1 MARARGAAAL
11 AGAQRVIVATPRVL
25 HDDGRVLVLFKP
37 AGLPTV
43 PYRTGDRATCLRAW
57 VETTLGERVFVV
69 HRLDKDTSGVIVMA
83 RDADTHRMLS
93 GLFEHRRVRK
103 TYLAAVVG
111 HIAADAGVIDAPLRE
126 FGSGR
131 IAVDPRGRP
140 SETSF
145 RVRERLRDAD
155 LLEVSPKTG
164 RRHQIRVH
172 LYHLGHP
179 VLGDVTYGRDRPVGG
194 AARLLLHAWRLELP
208 LATGDLAFEVPL
220 EADFETALAPWRV

>member
-1 MARARGAAAL
+1 MTVG
-11 AGAQRVIVATPRVL
+11 TPRIL
-25 HDDGRVLVLFKP
+25 HDDGRVLALVKP

-43 PYRTGDRATCLRAW
+43 PYRVGDRETCLRAW

-83 RDADTHRMLS
+83 RDADTHRLLS
-93 GLFEHRRVRK
+93 GLFEHRHAEK
-103 TYLAAVVG
+103 TYLAAVAG
-111 HIAADAGVIDAPLRE
+111 HVADDAGVIDAPLRE

-131 IAVDPRGRP
+131 VAVDPRGRP

-179 VLGDVTYGRDRPVGG
+179 VLGDVIYGQDRPVGG
-194 AARLLLHAWRLELP
+194 AVRMLLHAWRLRLP
-208 LATGDLAFEVPL
+208 LATAGPEFADLEFEVPL
-220 EADFETALAPWRV
+220 EDDFEAALAPWRA

>member
-1 MARARGAAAL
+1 M
-11 AGAQRVIVATPRVL
+11 AGADRVTVAAPRIL
-25 HDDGRVLVLFKP
+25 HDDGRVLALVKP

-43 PYRTGDRATCLRAW
+43 PYRVGDRAHCLRAW
-57 VETTLGERVFVV
+57 VETTLGARVFVV

-83 RDADTHRMLS
+83 RDADTHRLLS
-93 GLFEHRRVRK
+93 GLFEHRRAEK

-111 HIAADAGVIDAPLRE
+111 HVVGEAGVIDAPLRE

-131 IAVDPRGRP
+131 VAVDPRGRP

-172 LYHLGHP
+172 LYHRGHP
-179 VLGDVTYGRDRPVGG
+179 VLGDVTYGQDRPVGG
-194 AARLLLHAWRLELP
+194 AARLLLHAWRLRLP
-208 LATGDLAFEVPL
+208 LATGDLEFEVPL
-220 EADFETALAPWRV
+220 ESDYEAALAPWRG

>member
-1 MARARGAAAL
+1 MTVAA
-11 AGAQRVIVATPRVL
+11 PRIL
-25 HDDGRVLVLFKP
+25 HDDGRVLALAKP
-37 AGLPTV
+37 AGLATV
-43 PYRTGDRATCLRAW
+43 PYRVGARANCLRAW

-83 RDADTHRMLS
+83 RDADTHRVLS
-93 GLFEHRRVRK
+93 GLFEHRYAEK

-111 HIAADAGVIDAPLRE
+111 HVADDAGVIAAPLRE

-131 IAVDPRGRP
+131 VAVDPRGRP

-155 LLEVSPKTG
+155 LLEVSPKSG

-172 LYHLGHP
+172 LYHRGHP
-179 VLGDVTYGRDRPVGG
+179 VLGDVTYGQDRPVGG
-194 AARLLLHAWRLELP
+194 ASRLLLHAWRLRLP
-208 LATGDLAFEVPL
+208 LATAGPEFSDLGFRDLEFEVPL
-220 EADFETALAPWRV
+220 EGDFEAALAPWRV